1 MSLPVAVLA
10 VLLAFVPGPAAGKER
25 ITILYPGAHQPV
37 IDYGV
42 RELSSLLKDKFDV
55 RLAGAP
61 DEKGWNIVLKVD
73 TAMRPFSFS
82 VRQPK
87 SAGYTTVYLSGHD
100 ETCVLHAVYTL
111 LQLMGYTF
119 DLTGVRKP
127 RVPSLQRLAGYNRVI
142 QPAVEW
148 RGIRQHI
155 NFLMDISSY
164 PAREAK
170 EYIRNLARMRMNCIT
185 FHSYPGQWYAY
196 TYQGARQLAGNF
208 FYGEVDS
215 VPADR
220 SIRKLV
226 RNKSVYCIPEI
237 EPFWDDHEKRSQMAI
252 AWLNDVMAEAKKVG
266 MKVRFSYELRT
277 PGIDYARATCL
288 AVVQEYPRIDELEF
302 ITEEDVPGYRD
313 EITNDIACAR
323 ALRDMLR
330 TRNIQLS
337 TGVYNT
343 TEAELKTGFT
353 LLRDSTPA
361 DMTLTVL
368 PAHGAR
374 MADRNLA
381 ALPFTANDIGRTMI
395 YSWIQLDGMMYLQ
408 QNPVEGIRS
417 LIDNNLKVNGNKPL
431 YGICWNHWQNYEN
444 RTAALYASAAM
455 IEGPL
460 PVRQFYDSVG
470 AVLDIGD
477 TAGYAAALTKLD
489 ATDDYCRQNIVTIG
503 FCPKVYWSR
512 SARGISHYGRYKKDR
527 LLSAIAQYSDVENEL
542 LPCIRSAGNKDSK
555 KDLKILVNRIA
566 CSIDYLR
573 AFAAMSELQPLF
585 KSSPDPVLSHEDS
598 NRVVRQSQLALSYEE
613 DYLKT
618 FSACVADRGCEG
630 TLVSFYSVPLQA
642 LKDIII
648 KYQHGRRSM
657 TRPDRQF
664 DAPPAPK

>member
-1 MSLPVAVLA
+1 MLTGSGPAYLPTINCRNGICFSTRSNRRCGPVKAGTGVQTCALPIYGKRPGRPKPMFSHRSPRATPSKFPPCCTKSTSPFAYNMPNNSRLFSRMSLPVAVLA

-302 ITEEDVPGYRD
+302 ITEEDVPG
-313 EITNDIACAR
+313 
-323 ALRDMLR
+323 
-330 TRNIQLS
+330 
-337 TGVYNT
+337 
-343 TEAELKTGFT
+343 
-353 LLRDSTPA
+353 
-361 DMTLTVL
+361 
-368 PAHGAR
+368 
-374 MADRNLA
+374 
-381 ALPFTANDIGRTMI
+381 
-395 YSWIQLDGMMYLQ
+395 
-408 QNPVEGIRS
+408 
-417 LIDNNLKVNGNKPL
+417 
-431 YGICWNHWQNYEN
+431 
-444 RTAALYASAAM
+444 
-455 IEGPL
+455 
-460 PVRQFYDSVG
+460 
-470 AVLDIGD
+470 
-477 TAGYAAALTKLD
+477 
-489 ATDDYCRQNIVTIG
+489 
-503 FCPKVYWSR
+503 
-512 SARGISHYGRYKKDR
+512 
-527 LLSAIAQYSDVENEL
+527 
-542 LPCIRSAGNKDSK
+542 
-555 KDLKILVNRIA
+555 
-566 CSIDYLR
+566 
-573 AFAAMSELQPLF
+573 
-585 KSSPDPVLSHEDS
+585 
-598 NRVVRQSQLALSYEE
+598 
-613 DYLKT
+613 
-618 FSACVADRGCEG
+618 
-630 TLVSFYSVPLQA
+630 
-642 LKDIII
+642 
-648 KYQHGRRSM
+648 
-657 TRPDRQF
+657 
-664 DAPPAPK
+664 